1 MIHLMVL
8 IALIFT
14 IGLLLVSGPA
24 LWLVYG
30 LGLIGLAVAARQF
43 LT

>member
-1 MIHLMVL
+1 MIHLLVF
-8 IALIFT
+8 IAVVFT

-30 LGLIGLAVAARQF
+30 FGLIGLAVASRQF

>member
-1 MIHLMVL
+1 MIHLVVL
-8 IALIFT
+8 IAVVFA

-30 LGLIGLAVAARQF
+30 LGLIGLALASRQF